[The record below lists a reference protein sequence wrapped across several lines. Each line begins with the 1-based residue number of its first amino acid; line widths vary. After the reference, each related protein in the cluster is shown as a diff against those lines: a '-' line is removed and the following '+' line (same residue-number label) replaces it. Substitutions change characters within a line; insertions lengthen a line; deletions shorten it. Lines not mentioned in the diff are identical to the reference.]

1 MIYPD
6 FGVKY
11 IAFTQYFHSRHKAVD
26 IPRYVTVNGVGN
38 RMANENIYFP
48 HEMKLTV
55 NSYAKDYGYFV
66 RGEYKDG
73 KDTWRFSS
81 GHFDSKP
88 NLEVGK
94 TYKRGD
100 FMAKCGKLGSGSTG
114 YHNHFVVEK
123 NGVRV
128 NPLDV
133 CYVYPDQIV
142 GSKEFA
148 KLKYIIPITPVERD
162 TSKDQLKTLVYLN
175 VRKTPST
182 SGEIIGQATTGSIFN
197 YYELKES
204 DGYTWYRIEDNQW
217 LAQDK
222 DNTYL
227 EIMPAEVKDYK
238 TLYEEE
244 LLKNQKLELINK
256 DLELQLDL
264 CNDKLNQIK
273 DIVNS

>member
-11 IAFTQYFHSRHKAVD
+11 IAFTQYYSSSHKAVD
-26 IPRYVTVNGVGN
+26 IPRSVTVDGVKKQ
-38 RMANENIYFP
+38 MANENIYFP
-48 HEMKLTV
+48 HDMKLTV

-100 FMAKCGKLGSGSTG
+100 FMAKCGKTGSGSTG

-142 GSKEFA
+142 GSKEHA
-148 KLKYIIPITPVERD
+148 TLKYFTPIQPVERD
-162 TSKDQLKTLVYLN
+162 TSKNQLKTLVYIN
-175 VRKTPST
+175 VRLEPTTK
-182 SGEIIGQATTGSIFN
+182 GAILGQVTTGSIFN
-197 YYELKES
+197 YYETKEA
-204 DGYTWYRIEDNQW
+204 DGYLWYRIADSQW
-217 LAQDK
+217 VAQNK
-222 DNTYL
+222 EQTYL
-227 EIMPAEVKDYK
+227 EILPAETKDYK
-238 TLYEEE
+238 ELYEEE
-244 LLKNQKLELINK
+244 LAKNQKLELEIK
-256 DLELQLDL
+256 DLQAQLDIS
-264 CNDKLNQIK
+264 NQKLEDIK
-273 DIVNS
+273 TIVNS

>member
-11 IAFTQYFHSRHKAVD
+11 IAFTQYYHSGHKAVD
-26 IPRYVTVNGVGN
+26 IPRHVTVDGKANP
-38 RMANENIYFP
+38 MANENLYFP

-55 NSYAKDYGYFV
+55 NSYAKDYGYFI

-88 NLEVGK
+88 NLTVGK
-94 TYKRGD
+94 VYKRGE
-100 FMAKCGKLGSGSTG
+100 FMSKCGRLGSGSTG

-133 CYVYPDQIV
+133 CYVYPDQVV
-142 GSKEFA
+142 GSKEHA
-148 KLKYIIPITPVERD
+148 KLKYYVPIKPVERD
-162 TSKDQLKTLVYLN
+162 TSKDQLKTLKYLN
-175 VRKTPST
+175 VRTGAGTDFQS
-182 SGEIIGQATTGSIFN
+182 IGQANTGSIFN
-197 YYELKES
+197 YYESKENG
-204 DGYTWYRIEDNQW
+204 GYTWYRIDENQW
-217 LAQDK
+217 IAQDK

-227 EIMPAEVKDYK
+227 EIMPAETKDYK
-238 TLYEEE
+238 ELYEEE
-244 LLKNQKLELINK
+244 LAKNEKLELEKK
-256 DLELQLDL
+256 DLQSQLDQA
-264 CNDKLNQIK
+264 NNKLNQIK
-273 DIVNS
+273 TIVN

>member
-11 IAFTQYFHSRHKAVD
+11 IAFTQYFHSGHKAVD
-26 IPRYVTVNGVGN
+26 IPRYVTVNGKAN
-38 RMANENIYFP
+38 PMANENIYFP
-48 HEMKLTV
+48 HDMKLTV

-100 FMAKCGKLGSGSTG
+100 FMAKCGKLGQGSTG

-133 CYVYPDQIV
+133 CYVYPDQVV

-162 TSKDQLKTLVYLN
+162 TSKDQLKTLKYMN
-175 VRKTPST
+175 VRKTPSL
-182 SGEIIGQATTGSIFN
+182 SGEIIGQADTGSVFD
-197 YYELKES
+197 YYETVEA
-204 DGYTWYRIEDNQW
+204 DNYTWYRIEENQW
-217 LAQDK
+217 IAQDK
-222 DNTYL
+222 DKTYL
-227 EIMPAEVKDYK
+227 EIMPAETKDYK
-238 TLYEEE
+238 KLYEEE
-244 LLKNQKLELINK
+244 LVKNEKLELENK
-256 DLELQLDL
+256 DLRAQLEQA
-264 CNDKLNQIK
+264 NDKLNQIK
-273 DIVNS
+273 IIVN

>member
-11 IAFTQYFHSRHKAVD
+11 IAFTQYFHSGHKAVD
-26 IPRYVTVNGVGN
+26 IPRYVTVDGKALPL
-38 RMANENIYFP
+38 ANENIYFP

-73 KDTWRFSS
+73 NDIWRFSS

-88 NLEVGK
+88 NLIVGK
-94 TYKRGD
+94 VYKRGD
-100 FMAKCGKLGSGSTG
+100 FMSKCGKLGSGSTG

-142 GSKEFA
+142 GSKEHA
-148 KLKYIIPITPVERD
+148 KLKYYDPIIPVERD
-162 TSKDQLKTLVYLN
+162 KTKNQIKCLKYMN
-175 VRKTPST
+175 VRTGAGTDYS
-182 SGEIIGQATTGSIFN
+182 IIGQAHTDDIFN
-197 YYELKES
+197 YYEIIKTETY
-204 DGYTWYRIEDNQW
+204 DWYKISDNQYI
-217 LAQDK
+217 AQNK
-222 DNTYL
+222 EKTYL
-227 EIMPAEVKDYK
+227 EVLPSEIEDYK
-238 TLYEEE
+238 VLYEEE
-244 LLKNQKLELINK
+244 LAKNQKLELEIK
-256 DLELQLDL
+256 DLSLQLDYA
-264 CNDKLNQIK
+264 NSKLNQIK
-273 DIVNS
+273 EIVNS